1 VLSFPARTHARAA
14 QSTGI
19 WLDFLLKE
27 WLLVGSALGLAASSV
42 YLRSFPTYSVA
53 EWEVLFLLWS
63 LFVAVQSLE
72 ESGIILRLSQSF
84 ERGRLIPLKLVTA
97 TFLLSMVVTNDVA
110 LIVVV
115 PLTLSLNSDKKGTL
129 VILEAFAAN
138 AGSALTPVGNPQNL
152 YIYWFYGLGARDFV
166 AAIAPFS
173 LCFLALLLVAALL
186 VRTTRSAGSPV
197 PAPAIRP
204 TAYAKGLLL
213 AIAVLTVLRLL
224 PLASATL
231 VLIYASLFDREAL
244 RVDYGLLGAF
254 FCFFGLAEN
263 LRSILGAELEHAGHT
278 FVLSALASQVM
289 SNVPAALLFAKFTS
303 QWKALLWGVN
313 VGGFGSLVASFAN
326 LIAYKLYI
334 NHERRPNMASFTLRF
349 VGFGFAMLLA
359 GMGLYWAVA
368 AVPK

>member
-27 WLLVGSALGLAASSV
+27 WLLLGSALGLGASSV
-42 YLRSFPTYSVA
+42 YLRRFPTYSAA
-53 EWEVLFLLWS
+53 EWEVLFLLWT
-63 LFVAVQSLE
+63 LFVAVRSLE
-72 ESGIILRLSQSF
+72 ANGIILRLSQSF
-84 ERGRLIPLKLVTA
+84 ERGRLIPLKLVAA
-97 TFLLSMVVTNDVA
+97 TFVLSMVVTNDVA

-115 PLTLSLNSDKKGTL
+115 PLTLSLNTDRKDTL

-166 AAIAPFS
+166 TAIAPFS
-173 LCFLALLLVAALL
+173 LCFLAVLLVAALL
-186 VRTTRSAGSPV
+186 VRPANAAGAAVQPPV
-197 PAPAIRP
+197 IRP
-204 TAYAKGLLL
+204 AAYAGGPLL
-213 AIAVLTVLRLL
+213 AIAVLTILRLL

-231 VLIYASLFDREAL
+231 VSIYASLFDRKAL

-254 FCFFGLAEN
+254 FCFFGLSEN
-263 LRSILGAELEHAGHT
+263 LRSILGTELEHAGHT
-278 FVLSALASQVM
+278 FLLSALASQVM

-303 QWKALLWGVN
+303 HWKALLWGVN

-326 LIAYKLYI
+326 LISYKLYI
-334 NHERRPNMASFTLRF
+334 NHERRANMASFTLRF

-368 AVPK
+368 AGPQ